1 MALYYD
7 GMPYEN
13 SVLNLAEGSYTPS
26 TIKRR
31 NNAAF
36 VFWYIALKERLESKL
51 HFVLPEEWA
60 GTTADFFKNV
70 MLYRGFCGVFYHEEY
85 GITFQPGHLNGYNFY
100 YQPVT
105 FLVSN
110 PKYYAELEIDKDCGI
125 LKLTS
130 DYHGVMDICSYF
142 AEKLAMMDLGLNSS
156 ITNNKLAWILGAK
169 NRAAAT
175 ALKKIFD
182 KVNRGD
188 PVVIYDQ
195 KIADDPQSKDTP
207 FQFLERRTG
216 AKENYITDMQ
226 LRDIQ
231 TIINQFDA
239 EVGIPTVPYQKAERM
254 VTSEADSKTSDSR
267 ARCEHWM
274 DTFNDSA
281 KVVND
286 MYGLNI
292 KLELN
297 ITADQEGG
305 ADNGSNTSDNQSV
318 QPAGVSD

>member
-7 GMPYEN
+7 GLPYGN
-13 SVLNLAEGSYTPS
+13 ALLNLSEGCYTPS
-26 TIKRR
+26 TIKPH

-36 VFWYIALKERLESKL
+36 VFWYTALMERLESKIN
-51 HFVLPEEWA
+51 FELPEEWGGA
-60 GTTADFFKNV
+60 ISDFFKTV
-70 MLYRGFCGVFYHEEY
+70 MLYRGYCGVFYDEEY
-85 GITFQPGHLNGYNFY
+85 GLSFQPGGLSGYSFY
-100 YQPVT
+100 YQPT
-105 FLVSN
+105 RFIVSN
-110 PKYYAELEIDKDCGI
+110 PKLQREFDIGETCEI

-130 DYHGVMDICSYF
+130 GYHGIADICVYF
-142 AEKLAMMDLGLNSS
+142 AEKLAMMDSGLNSG

-188 PVVIYDQ
+188 PVVIFDQ
-195 KIADDPQSKDTP
+195 RIADDPQSKDTP
-207 FQFLERRTG
+207 FQFLERRTS

-239 EVGIPTVPYQKAERM
+239 EIGIPTVPYQKAERM
-254 VTSEADSKTSDSR
+254 VTSEADSKTADSK
-267 ARCEHWM
+267 ARCEHWR

-281 KVVND
+281 KLVND
-286 MYGLNI
+286 MFGTNI
-292 KLELN
+292 RMTLN
-297 ITADQEGG
+297 ITEGG
-305 ADNGSNTSDNQSV
+305 SENGTDTGDADTV
-318 QPAGVSD
+318 RTPGVS